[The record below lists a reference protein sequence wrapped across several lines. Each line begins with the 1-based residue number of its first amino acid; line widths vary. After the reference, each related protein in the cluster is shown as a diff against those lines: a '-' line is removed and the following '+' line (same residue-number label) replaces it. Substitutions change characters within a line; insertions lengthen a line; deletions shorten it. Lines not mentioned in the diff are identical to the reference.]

1 MTGNVLH
8 DKSIL
13 FAVRIVNF
21 YKHLSGNKK
30 EFVLSKQILRSGT
43 SIGANIRE
51 SKNAESDSDYVH
63 KLSIAL
69 KEADETQ
76 YWLEVLSLS
85 NIITNSEF
93 DSMNND
99 VKEIIALLTTII
111 TKIKKF
117 QFSIFNYL
125 KWLYTKLLSISP
137 SPQA

>member
-1 MTGNVLH
+1 MDIKTG
-8 DKSIL
+8 
-13 FAVRIVNF
+13 IVNELKAK
-21 YKHLSGNKK
+21 YPLSEPDILGEQNKK

-51 SKNAESDSDYVH
+51 SKNAESNSDYLH

-76 YWLEVLSLS
+76 YWLEVLLLS

-99 VKEIIALLTTII
+99 VKEIIALLTSII
-111 TKIKKF
+111 TKIKNKV
-117 QFSIFNYL
+117 NN
-125 KWLYTKLLSISP
+125 
-137 SPQA
+137 

>member
-21 YKHLSGNKK
+21 YKHLSDNKK

-111 TKIKKF
+111 TKIKKKYT
-117 QFSIFNYL
+117 INL
-125 KWLYTKLLSISP
+125 KCES
-137 SPQA
+137 